1 MNLSRSVALIIATV
15 AFTADIHAEKAVTM
29 KIGTVWPYDLLD
41 NEKSTAWNA
50 SFQSGFI
57 VDRKI
62 SFGAGLDFMWN
73 VLTRER
79 KSSGDALVFE
89 EKKRMLSFPLSGF
102 ITLTPF
108 PDLLIY
114 PSLSGQV
121 GFNTV
126 YLSHDSLDIDN
137 KSLSENEWYLG
148 VIGKIA
154 ADAMYNLSED
164 VALLLGVEYQWSKP
178 VHVPKDNTF
187 KDMHGIGIRAGFR
200 VIF

>member
-1 MNLSRSVALIIATV
+1 MNLSRSVAIIIAVV
-15 AFTADIHAEKAVTM
+15 AFMANTHAEKAVTM
-29 KIGTVWPYDLLD
+29 KIGAVWPYDLLD

-79 KSSGDALVFE
+79 ESSGDAHVLE
-89 EKKRMLSFPLSGF
+89 GKRRMLSFPLSGF

-126 YLSHDSLDIDN
+126 YFSHDSLDTDN
-137 KSLSENEWYLG
+137 RSISENKWYLG

-154 ADAMYNLSED
+154 ADAMYDLSED
-164 VALLLGVEYQWSKP
+164 VAILLGLSISGQSQYGCQRTTLLRTCAVWGSEP
-178 VHVPKDNTF
+178 VSV
-187 KDMHGIGIRAGFR
+187 
-200 VIF
+200 

>member
-1 MNLSRSVALIIATV
+1 
-15 AFTADIHAEKAVTM
+15 
-29 KIGTVWPYDLLD
+29 
-41 NEKSTAWNA
+41 
-50 SFQSGFI
+50 
-57 VDRKI
+57 
-62 SFGAGLDFMWN
+62 MWN

-89 EKKRMLSFPLSGF
+89 EKTDAVISLVRF

-114 PSLSGQV
+114 PVSPPG

-126 YLSHDSLDIDN
+126 YFSHDSLDTDN
-137 KSLSENEWYLG
+137 RSISENKWYLG